1 MPYNEF
7 GETPEMAE
15 ERRLSAWVV
24 LGLILGIP
32 LGVIL
37 TAAFAIIVALAV

>member
-1 MPYNEF
+1 MD
-7 GETPEMAE
+7 
-15 ERRLSAWVV
+15 ERGLDAWIV

-37 TAAFAIIVALAV
+37 TAAFAIIVALAA